1 LVSARQRPG
10 ENIVSETSKSGRK
23 LRLFAVLAVA
33 VLALWGTHD
42 YWGGLFANAN
52 VAPKAAPDKAKKP
65 AKGVPVLVAAVGE
78 EQDAVVIEAIGTAR
92 AVRSVTLFPQAAGEI
107 LEFPVQ
113 TGALVEKDAVL
124 MRLDSRTLELN
135 VRVAETR
142 AKEAES
148 ALARAKKL
156 KENNVR
162 SSANVDDA
170 EIIFQRAKLEVSQ
183 AKEALADRTTR
194 APFAGIIG
202 IPKVEIGD
210 RVTTAT
216 EIITLDDRSTL
227 LVEFEIAERYLSRL
241 AVNMPLTASTPTFP
255 DRPVDGQID
264 KIDSRVDPVSRTVLV
279 RAAFPNSEDLLRPG
293 MSFFVKLPLPGP
305 TLASVPE
312 LALQWQDG
320 KSFVWRIRD
329 GAAER
334 VDVASRRR
342 LNSKVLIEGDITPGD
357 IVVVEGVQ
365 RLRPGRAVEIS
376 GSQNP

>member
-1 LVSARQRPG
+1 
-10 ENIVSETSKSGRK
+10 
-23 LRLFAVLAVA
+23 
-33 VLALWGTHD
+33 
-42 YWGGLFANAN
+42 
-52 VAPKAAPDKAKKP
+52 
-65 AKGVPVLVAAVGE
+65 
-78 EQDAVVIEAIGTAR
+78 
-92 AVRSVTLFPQAAGEI
+92 
-107 LEFPVQ
+107 
-113 TGALVEKDAVL
+113 
-124 MRLDSRTLELN
+124 
-135 VRVAETR
+135 
-142 AKEAES
+142 
-148 ALARAKKL
+148 
-156 KENNVR
+156 
-162 SSANVDDA
+162 
-170 EIIFQRAKLEVSQ
+170 
-183 AKEALADRTTR
+183 
-194 APFAGIIG
+194 
-202 IPKVEIGD
+202 
-210 RVTTAT
+210 
-216 EIITLDDRSTL
+216 
-227 LVEFEIAERYLSRL
+227 
-241 AVNMPLTASTPTFP
+241 MPLTASTPTFP

>member
-1 LVSARQRPG
+1 M
-10 ENIVSETSKSGRK
+10 SETSKSGRK

-202 IPKVEIGD
+202 SPRSKS
-210 RVTTAT
+210 VT
-216 EIITLDDRSTL
+216 
-227 LVEFEIAERYLSRL
+227 
-241 AVNMPLTASTPTFP
+241 
-255 DRPVDGQID
+255 G
-264 KIDSRVDPVSRTVLV
+264 
-279 RAAFPNSEDLLRPG
+279 
-293 MSFFVKLPLPGP
+293 
-305 TLASVPE
+305 
-312 LALQWQDG
+312 
-320 KSFVWRIRD
+320 
-329 GAAER
+329 
-334 VDVASRRR
+334 
-342 LNSKVLIEGDITPGD
+342 
-357 IVVVEGVQ
+357 
-365 RLRPGRAVEIS
+365 
-376 GSQNP
+376 